1 VKWRKVGRVIIERM
15 LHGLTGPLGA
25 DTLLDIFIQKSWHG
39 FSSSW
44 REVLPNDGE
53 SVSGIIRV
61 VALGRIFFS
70 SGTMF
75 VLSDINWG
83 RVILPALE

>member
-1 VKWRKVGRVIIERM
+1 MEKVPR
-15 LHGLTGPLGA
+15 GLTGPLGA

-53 SVSGIIRV
+53 SVSEIMGV
-61 VALGRIFFS
+61 VALRRIFFL

-75 VLSDINWG
+75 VLS
-83 RVILPALE
+83 VVY